1 MKKNCF
7 TLLLLLISVF
17 AESQNRL
24 LDSLNNQL
32 NKEKTD
38 SGRVVQM
45 NEIARV
51 YAQFDPAKGVILAQE
66 AFVMAQKIHFFNG
79 EAKALGFLANSYNNT
94 GNYNKAMEIFLK
106 QLSILE
112 KQNDPRKLAAVLMN
126 IAIVYTQQ
134 SDYPKALPYYL
145 QSDSIIRIYKVKS
158 LEKNI
163 LVNLGDIYDRLNK
176 VDSALYYYTLS
187 YNRALK
193 DTAAEFLGASLI
205 GLGNCYVKKNN
216 DQEGL
221 SHYHQSL
228 GYLKTASDDDLYCEA
243 LFNIAKVFNGQKRK
257 DSALFYIHTM
267 KGMAQKANFQ
277 SRLMDAASFLEA
289 YYKKYRNSDSAFFYL
304 EQLTFLKDSMNSR
317 DKIKDFQQKSFAEEV
332 RQAELAEQKKKDKEE
347 RYQQLQLLIIGLF
360 IPAFF
365 LLTLLLSRRKI
376 HIRAI
381 KVLGIVSLLLLFEYL
396 TLLLHPFVAELTHHT
411 PIFELLIFVSIAAI
425 LIPGHHRIE
434 AWLIERLTHKHRQT
448 DMEKI
453 HIRKSKLQM
462 KKPSE

>member
-1 MKKNCF
+1 M
-7 TLLLLLISVF
+7 LLLLVISVL
-17 AESQNRL
+17 AEAQNRM
-24 LDSLNNQL
+24 LDSLYNQL

-38 SGRVVQM
+38 SGRVIQM

-51 YAQFDPAKGVILAQE
+51 YAQFDPAKGVILAKE
-66 AFVMAQKIHFFNG
+66 ALAMAQKIQFFNG
-79 EAKALGFLANSYNNT
+79 ESKALGFLANSYNNT

-106 QLSILE
+106 QLSVLE

-134 SDYPKALPYYL
+134 SDYPKALLYYL
-145 QSDSIIRIYKVKS
+145 QSDSIIRVHKVTS

-176 VDSALYYYTLS
+176 IDSALYYYTQS

-193 DTAAEFLGASLI
+193 DTSAEFLGASLI
-205 GLGNCYVKKNN
+205 GLGNCYVKKQNN
-216 DQEGL
+216 KEGL
-221 SHYHQSL
+221 LHYQQSL

-243 LFNIAKVFNGQKRK
+243 LYDIAKVFNDQKQK
-257 DSALFYIHTM
+257 DSSLHYIHTM
-267 KGMAQKANFQ
+267 MGMAQKANFQ
-277 SRLMDAASFLEA
+277 SRMMDATSFLA
-289 YYKKYRNSDSAFFYL
+289 SYYKKYRNSDSALFYL
-304 EQLTFLKDSMNSR
+304 EGLTVLKDSMNSR

-332 RQAELAEQKKKDKEE
+332 RQAELAEQKKKEEAE

-381 KVLGIVSLLLLFEYL
+381 RVLGIVSLLLLFEYL
-396 TLLLHPFVAELTHHT
+396 TLLLHPFVVELTHHT

-434 AWLIERLTHKHRQT
+434 ALLIERLTFQHRHADPDHLQI
-448 DMEKI
+448 K
-453 HIRKSKLQM
+453 RSKLKM